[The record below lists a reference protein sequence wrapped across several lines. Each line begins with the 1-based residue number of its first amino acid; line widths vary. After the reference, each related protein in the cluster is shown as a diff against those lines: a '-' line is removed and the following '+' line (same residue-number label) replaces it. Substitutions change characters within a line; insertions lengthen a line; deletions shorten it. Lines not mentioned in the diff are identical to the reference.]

1 MKYYQ
6 QALLNFKN
14 RDSTIEEQEIWN
26 EQELKPWAKK
36 QLGIVAL
43 MSFVQV
49 GMFGLMLLAFWGNS
63 KLFADE
69 MVHQFK
75 NPSFSGI
82 GTSAH
87 WLTIENQE
95 FSRKMTIKEELK
107 AIQEQIERDKE
118 NTTLARFIRNL
129 ESRIYAQ
136 LSRQLVENLFGET
149 PSTGGIL
156 ELEGNTIEYSIEDGI
171 ITLRIVD
178 ADGNE
183 TIIELPIGDFS
194 F

>member
-1 MKYYQ
+1 MTKE
-6 QALLNFKN
+6 K
-14 RDSTIEEQEIWN
+14 IEMATLVSI
-26 EQELKPWAKK
+26 
-36 QLGIVAL
+36 
-43 MSFVQV
+43 F
-49 GMFGLMLLAFWGNS
+49 LLA
-63 KLFADE
+63 LFAVTDIKADE

-87 WLTIENQE
+87 YLTIQNQE
-95 FSRKMTIKEELK
+95 FSRKMSIKEEIK
-107 AIQEQIERDKE
+107 ALQEQIERDKE

-149 PSTGGIL
+149 PSDSGVL
-156 ELEGNTIEYSIEDGI
+156 ELEGNRIEYSVVDGI
-171 ITLRIVD
+171 ITLNITD
-178 ADGNE
+178 SDGNTT
-183 TIIELPIGDFS
+183 TISLPVGDFY